1 MRHRTASVPLIGP
14 GIGTVIGALLLAGCT
29 VATGARG
36 GDATPVPG
44 SATGFRARAEQ
55 VAAAWTGSAA
65 ERAWRSGYIPEQ
77 DTAVPAADAFHN
89 QSDKAEF
96 FSGSVTVAVPLPA
109 VASTGTVR
117 WATGGT
123 LTLPRLGLVQALRAT
138 GDGSCPTT
146 SCPADLVVTSAEP
159 TTIRLA
165 TSRGEAA
172 VPAWSFH
179 LAGYRGAF
187 LVAAVAPSGGGT
199 DSSGIRPAG
208 VDPSVL
214 PAYLKSVSADGRTLT
229 LAVGDPSCGSI
240 QDSVGVNVDETSDV
254 VVVGG
259 WDTPAKVP
267 PGTVCAAAA
276 VDVVKTVHLARPLG
290 TRVVL
295 DAVMGTPESP
305 RP

>member
-1 MRHRTASVPLIGP
+1 MRHRTASVPLIRLG
-14 GIGTVIGALLLAGCT
+14 IGALLLTGCSVT
-29 VATGARG
+29 SGARAS
-36 GDATPVPG
+36 DATPAPG

-65 ERAWRSGYIPEQ
+65 ERVWRSGYIPVQ

-96 FSGSVTVAVPLPA
+96 FSGRVTVAVPLPT

-117 WATGGT
+117 WGSGGT

-159 TTIRLA
+159 TTMRVA
-165 TSRGEAA
+165 TSRGGAT

-179 LAGYRGAF
+179 LLGYQGAF

-199 DSSGIRPAG
+199 DSSGIRPVG
-208 VDPSVL
+208 VDPSIL
-214 PAYLKSVSADGRTLT
+214 PAYVRSVSADGRTLT
-229 LAVGDPSCGSI
+229 LEVGDPSCGRI
-240 QDSVGVNVDETSDV
+240 QDSVGVNVYETSDV
-254 VVVGG
+254 VVVGS

-267 PGTVCAAAA
+267 PGTLCAADATDA
-276 VDVVKTVHLARPLG
+276 VKTVHLARPLG

-295 DAVMGTPESP
+295 DAVMGTPQLP